1 MRVDGFRFDLAS
13 VFARGEDG
21 SVLAN
26 PSLPWSIELS
36 HTLGAS
42 PLIAEAWDAAGL
54 YQVGSFPGSRWSEWN
69 GRYRDVVRRF
79 IRGDRGLLSEVATRM
94 SGSSDLYT
102 GKHRLPTNS
111 INFITCHDGFTL
123 WDLVS
128 YNDKHNLANGQNN
141 RDGTTNNLS
150 WNCGEEGETSDP
162 NILALRHRQ
171 ARNFMAI
178 LFLSQGVPMLL
189 AGDEFLQTQ
198 AGNNNAWCQNNELS
212 WLDWRLAEA
221 NRDMVR
227 FVRELIAFRHRHP
240 CLTRSRFLTG
250 QPAPPR
256 GIPDV
261 AWHGL
266 HLNAPLW
273 GNYDAQVLAFTLA
286 GRTATEEDLHI
297 VLNMSEQDI
306 KVQLPEIPLR
316 SWHLAVDT
324 AAPSPDDIIE
334 RLRQRTV
341 DGNIQPV
348 HARSVVVFEAQE
360 IN

>member
-1 MRVDGFRFDLAS
+1 
-13 VFARGEDG
+13 
-21 SVLAN
+21 
-26 PSLPWSIELS
+26 
-36 HTLGAS
+36 
-42 PLIAEAWDAAGL
+42 
-54 YQVGSFPGSRWSEWN
+54 
-69 GRYRDVVRRF
+69 
-79 IRGDRGLLSEVATRM
+79 
-94 SGSSDLYT
+94 
-102 GKHRLPTNS
+102 LPTSS

-171 ARNFMAI
+171 VRNFMAI

-189 AGDEFLQTQ
+189 AGDEFLQSQ
-198 AGNNNAWCQNNELS
+198 AGNNNAWCQNSELS

-240 CLTRSRFLTG
+240 CLTRSRFFTG
-250 QPAPPR
+250 QPASSR
-256 GIPDV
+256 GIPDI

-273 GNYDAQVLAFTLA
+273 GNFDAQVLAFTLA

-334 RLRQRTV
+334 RLRQRMV

-348 HARSVVVFEAQE
+348 HARSVIVFEAQE